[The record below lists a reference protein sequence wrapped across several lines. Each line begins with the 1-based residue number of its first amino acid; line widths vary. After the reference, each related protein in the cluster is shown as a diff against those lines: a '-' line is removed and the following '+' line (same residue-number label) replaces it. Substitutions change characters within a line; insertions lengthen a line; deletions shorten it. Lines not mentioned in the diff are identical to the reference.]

1 MIRCHG
7 GVLVV
12 LLVLLLAV
20 GCGKESTLTPR
31 PPLDEVHRETVDHSN
46 ALALKAYAELRDKPG
61 NLVLSPYG
69 VSLTL
74 SMLLSGADGQTRDEL
89 LAVLGATAKQEPQ
102 LHNSQGE
109 LRRWLTGESAGGEQL
124 EIAAAIFIQR
134 DTDVL
139 KNFLTSLETNY
150 DSQANVVDF
159 ANQPA
164 TARKV
169 INDWAAE
176 KTHGMIDTV
185 ISPAD
190 ISPQTSLVMASAVY
204 FKGAW
209 EHAFERSRTDRQPF
223 YVTADKT
230 IECDLMQQSEGFG
243 YAHLDGIR
251 VLVMPYRGYELS
263 MAVILPDDKAG
274 LSDVEERLDHET
286 LSDWLA
292 AADRRLIR
300 VPVWLPKFRFES
312 GHDLEPPLAKL
323 GVTTAFDPAQADL
336 SRIDGLRPTSTGA
349 GRLYVDKIWQ
359 QALIE
364 VNEEGTEAAAV
375 TGVKSAK
382 SAELVQEDPPQFRAD
397 HPFLFVIRENQT
409 GLILFVGRVLDP
421 SKE

>member
-1 MIRCHG
+1 VIRCHG
-7 GVLVV
+7 GVVVV

-20 GCGKESTLTPR
+20 GCGKDSTLTPR
-31 PPLDEVHRETVDHSN
+31 PPLDEVHQETVDHSN
-46 ALALKAYAELRDKPG
+46 ALALESYAALRDKPG
-61 NLVLSPYG
+61 NVVLSPYG

-89 LAVLGATAKQEPQ
+89 LTVLGATAKQEPQ

-124 EIAAAIFIQR
+124 EIAAGIFIQR

-139 KNFLTSLETNY
+139 KNFLTSLETHY

-190 ISPQTSLVMASAVY
+190 VSPQTSLVMASAVY

-209 EHAFERSRTDRQPF
+209 EHAFERSRTERQPF
-223 YVTADKT
+223 FVTADKT

-263 MAVILPDDKAG
+263 MAVILPDDMAG
-274 LSDVEERLDHET
+274 LSAVEERLEAET
-286 LSDWLA
+286 LTSWVA
-292 AADRRLIR
+292 AAEKNVVD
-300 VPVWLPKFRFES
+300 VPVWIPRFKVEN
-312 GHDLEPPLAKL
+312 GLDLEPALQQL
-323 GVTTAFDPAQADL
+323 GVKTAFDPAAADL
-336 SRIDGLRPTSTGA
+336 SRIDGLRSTSAVA
-349 GRLYVDKIWQ
+349 GRLFVDRIWQ
-359 QALIE
+359 QSLIE

-375 TGVKSAK
+375 TGFDAAAGDKAPR
-382 SAELVQEDPPQFRAD
+382 DPPSFRAD
-397 HPFLFVIRENQT
+397 HPFLFLIRENQT
-409 GLILFVGRVLDP
+409 GLILFMGRVVDP
-421 SKE
+421 TK